1 MLAPKGALE
10 IHEEAW
16 NAYPY
21 CRTVISVSLVKFC
34 YYSLFFCKTFSIWQ
48 NPGYMK
54 DNFYIV
60 IETMHYADKGI
71 SENVSHYI

>member
-1 MLAPKGALE
+1 M
-10 IHEEAW
+10 
-16 NAYPY
+16 
-21 CRTVISVSLVKFC
+21 F
-34 YYSLFFCKTFSIWQ
+34 LFFLQ

-71 SENVSHYI
+71 SENVSGLL